1 MEINNS
7 NENSSQSLKLITCVI
22 QRGKGDKL
30 SKAAIDAGA
39 GGVTVYFARG
49 IGVRD
54 RLGLLGLA
62 IVPEK
67 EVLLIVCH
75 SHEVEKIFSSLV
87 KAGDLETPGHG
98 IAFVSPIEQ
107 VVGFIP
113 V

>member
-1 MEINNS
+1 MQNDNFK
-7 NENSSQSLKLITCVI
+7 NLSQDLKLITCVI

-30 SKAAIDAGA
+30 TKAAIDAGA
-39 GGVTVYFARG
+39 GGVTAFFARG

-75 SHEVEKIFSSLV
+75 SHEVERILPALV
-87 KAGDLETPGHG
+87 KAGDLNTPGHG
-98 IAFVSPIEQ
+98 IAYVTPIDQ
-107 VVGFIP
+107 VVGYIP
-113 V
+113 T